1 MGSFICYRVFMAAVD
16 FYVGLIIVYILMS
29 WLPSMPGIVGD
40 LYRVLGRL
48 CDPFLNLFRRIIP
61 PIGGPAMAIDFSPV
75 VAVLV
80 LQVVA
85 RFLGRFLMYLP

>member
-1 MGSFICYRVFMAAVD
+1 MGFITYRIFMAAAD

-61 PIGGPAMAIDFSPV
+61 PIGGSGMAIDFSPV
-75 VAVLV
+75 VAFLV
-80 LQVVA
+80 LQIAA
-85 RFLGRFLMYLP
+85 RFIGRFLLYLP

>member
-1 MGSFICYRVFMAAVD
+1 MGIMLYNVFMAAVD

-40 LYRVLGRL
+40 LSQVLGRL
-48 CDPFLNLFRRIIP
+48 CDPFLDIFRRIIP
-61 PIGGPAMAIDFSPV
+61 PIGGSGMAIDFSPV

-80 LQVVA
+80 LQIAA
-85 RFLGRFLMYLP
+85 RFIGRFLLYL

>member
-1 MGSFICYRVFMAAVD
+1 MGFMLYNVFMAAVD

-40 LYRVLGRL
+40 LYDVLGRL
-48 CDPFLNLFRRIIP
+48 CDPFLDIFRRIIP
-61 PIGGPAMAIDFSPV
+61 PIGGSGMAIDFSPV

-80 LQVVA
+80 LQIAA
-85 RFLGRFLMYLP
+85 RFIGRFLLYL

>member
-1 MGSFICYRVFMAAVD
+1 MAAAD

-61 PIGGPAMAIDFSPV
+61 PIGGSGMAIDFSPV

-80 LQVVA
+80 LQIAA
-85 RFLGRFLMYLP
+85 RFIGRFLLYLP

>member
-1 MGSFICYRVFMAAVD
+1 MGIMLYHVFMAAVD

-40 LYRVLGRL
+40 LYQVLGRL
-48 CDPFLNLFRRIIP
+48 CDPFLDIFRRIIP
-61 PIGGPAMAIDFSPV
+61 PIGGSGMAIDFSPV

-80 LQVVA
+80 LQIAA
-85 RFLGRFLMYLP
+85 RFIGRFLLYL

>member
-1 MGSFICYRVFMAAVD
+1 MLYHVFMAAVD

-40 LYRVLGRL
+40 LYQVLGRL
-48 CDPFLNLFRRIIP
+48 CDPFLDIFRRIIP
-61 PIGGPAMAIDFSPV
+61 PIGGSGMAIDFSPV

-80 LQVVA
+80 LQIAA
-85 RFLGRFLMYLP
+85 RFIGRFLLYL

>member
-1 MGSFICYRVFMAAVD
+1 MGIMLYNVFMAAVD
-16 FYVGLIIVYILMS
+16 FYVGLIIIYILMS

-61 PIGGPAMAIDFSPV
+61 PIGGSGMAIDFSPV

-80 LQVVA
+80 LQIAA
-85 RFLGRFLMYLP
+85 RFIGRFLLYL

>member
-1 MGSFICYRVFMAAVD
+1 MAAAD

-40 LYRVLGRL
+40 LYQVLGRL
-48 CDPFLNLFRRIIP
+48 CDPFLDIFRRIIP
-61 PIGGPAMAIDFSPV
+61 PIGGSGMAIDFSPV

-80 LQVVA
+80 LQIAA
-85 RFLGRFLMYLP
+85 RFIGRFLLYL

>member
-1 MGSFICYRVFMAAVD
+1 MGIMLYNVFMAAVD

-40 LYRVLGRL
+40 LYQVLGRL
-48 CDPFLNLFRRIIP
+48 CDPFLDIFRRIIP
-61 PIGGPAMAIDFSPV
+61 PIGGSGMAIDFSPV

-80 LQVVA
+80 LQIAA
-85 RFLGRFLMYLP
+85 RFIGRFLLYL

>member
-1 MGSFICYRVFMAAVD
+1 MGIMLYNVFMAAVD

-40 LYRVLGRL
+40 LYQVLGRL
-48 CDPFLNLFRRIIP
+48 CDPFLDLFRRIIP
-61 PIGGPAMAIDFSPV
+61 PIGGSGMAIDFSPV

-80 LQVVA
+80 LQIAA
-85 RFLGRFLMYLP
+85 RFIGRFLLYL